1 MKNIILS
8 SLLTLAMILNGCS
21 DANTAY
27 TASNDQSETPKNIVP
42 NTSTETNDDTSVNN
56 DEPNDQPIDN
66 SSNDSLEIPS
76 EPTTTAEP
84 TPTSEPKPTENYIIP
99 VIDEATKQAYLEA
112 INVARGNIQDCGVNG
127 TFDATEPVKWN
138 DALYK
143 ASYEHSYDLANS
155 NTFSHTGS
163 NTIYDITAQQLS
175 LNQGS
180 TLNQR
185 VGYNGYTNW
194 RAIGENIAVGYSTVQ
209 VTIDEWLKSDGH
221 CANLMNPN
229 FSEVGLAVVYKADSA
244 YKYYWTQNL
253 GKRF

>member
-1 MKNIILS
+1 MKEYIIKTIILS
-8 SLLTLAMILNGCS
+8 SLLTLAMILNGCN

-27 TASNDQSETPKNIVP
+27 TASNEENNTPKNEIQ
-42 NTSTETNDDTSVNN
+42 NTSIEIGSDTPVN
-56 DEPNDQPIDN
+56 DEESKDQPIDDSSDN
-66 SSNDSLEIPS
+66 SIEDPPAP
-76 EPTTTAEP
+76 EPEPAATP
-84 TPTSEPKPTENYIIP
+84 TPNFTIP
-99 VIDEATKQAYLEA
+99 AINEATKQAYLEA
-112 INVARGNIQDCGVNG
+112 INVARGNIQDCGSNG
-127 TFDATEPVKWN
+127 VFDATEPVRWS

-163 NTIYDITAQQLS
+163 NTRYDITAQELS

-185 VGYNGYTNW
+185 LDYNGYTNW
-194 RAIGENIAVGYSTVQ
+194 RTIGENIAAGYSTVQ
-209 VTIDEWLKSDGH
+209 VAIDVWLQSDGH

-229 FSEVGLAVVYKADSA
+229 FTEVGLSVFYKAGST

-253 GKRF
+253 GARF